1 MLSATQPLSEKL
13 PAHGCR
19 HVAIIMDGNGRW
31 AKKQGK
37 IRAFGH
43 KAGAKSVRRAVSFAA
58 NNGIEALTLYAFS
71 SENWQR
77 PEQEVNYLM
86 TLFLNTLKN
95 EIDKLAK
102 NNVQLRMVGNL
113 ERFNQPLREWI
124 DKSQALTAKNTG
136 LQLVIAVNYSGQWDI
151 VQAAQKIVNQLKSGT
166 LESEILTREIFAN
179 YLSLADL
186 PGVDLLIRTSG
197 EYRISNFLLW
207 QLAYTELYFT
217 DTLWP
222 DFDEQELNKALHFY
236 AQRERRFGCTSE
248 QLAEINA

>member
-1 MLSATQPLSEKL
+1 MSIPDTIHELKRP
-13 PAHGCR
+13 R
-19 HVAIIMDGNGRW
+19 HIAIIMDGNGRW
-31 AKKQGK
+31 AK
-37 IRAFGH
+37 RRHLPRMLGH
-43 KAGAKSVRRAVSFAA
+43 QEGVKAVRRVIKLCGEI
-58 NNGIEALTLYAFS
+58 GIEVLTLFAFS

-113 ERFNQPLREWI
+113 QGFNQPLREWI
-124 DKSQALTAKNTG
+124 DKSQAVTAKNTG

-151 VQAAQKIVNQLKSGT
+151 VQAAQKIVNEVKSGA
-166 LESEILTREIFAN
+166 LETEILTREIFAK

-222 DFDEQELNKALHFY
+222 DFDEQELKKALHFY

-248 QLAEINA
+248 QLTEINA

>member
-1 MLSATQPLSEKL
+1 MSIPDNVHALKRP
-13 PAHGCR
+13 R
-19 HVAIIMDGNGRW
+19 HIAIIMDGNGRW
-31 AKKQGK
+31 AK
-37 IRAFGH
+37 RRHLPRMLGH
-43 KAGAKSVRRAVSFAA
+43 QEGVKAVRKVIKLC
-58 NNGIEALTLYAFS
+58 GEMKIEALTLFAFS

-95 EIDKLAK
+95 EIDKLTK
-102 NNVQLRMVGNL
+102 NNVQLRIVGNL
-113 ERFNQPLREWI
+113 EGFNQPLREWI
-124 DKSQALTAKNTG
+124 DKSQILTAKNTG

-151 VQAAQKIVNQLKSGT
+151 VQAAQRIMNQVKSGKLKT
-166 LESEILTREIFAN
+166 EILTREIFAE

-186 PGVDLLIRTSG
+186 PAVDLLIRTSG

-217 DTLWP
+217 DILWP
-222 DFDEQELNKALHFY
+222 DFDEHELNKALQFY
-236 AQRERRFGCTSE
+236 TQRERRFGCISE

>member
-1 MLSATQPLSEKL
+1 MSIPDNVHELKRP
-13 PAHGCR
+13 R
-19 HVAIIMDGNGRW
+19 HIAIIMDGNGRW
-31 AKKQGK
+31 AK
-37 IRAFGH
+37 RRHLPRMLGH
-43 KAGAKSVRRAVSFAA
+43 QEGVKAVRKVIKLCGEM
-58 NNGIEALTLYAFS
+58 GIEVLTLFAFS

-113 ERFNQPLREWI
+113 ERFNPPLREWI

-151 VQAAQKIVNQLKSGT
+151 VQAAQKIMNQVKSGE
-166 LESEILTREIFAN
+166 LETEILTRELFAN

-186 PGVDLLIRTSG
+186 PGADLLIRTSG

-207 QLAYTELYFT
+207 ELAYTELYFT
-217 DTLWP
+217 NTLWP
-222 DFDEQELNKALHFY
+222 DFDEQELRKALHFY

>member
-1 MLSATQPLSEKL
+1 MSIPDNVHALKRP
-13 PAHGCR
+13 R
-19 HVAIIMDGNGRW
+19 HIAIIMDGNGRW
-31 AKKQGK
+31 AK
-37 IRAFGH
+37 RRHLPRMLGH
-43 KAGAKSVRRAVSFAA
+43 QEGVKAVRKVIKLCGEMR
-58 NNGIEALTLYAFS
+58 IDALTLFAFS

-95 EIDKLAK
+95 EIDKLTK

-113 ERFNQPLREWI
+113 EGFNQPLREWI
-124 DKSQALTAKNTG
+124 DKSQTLTAKNTG
-136 LQLVIAVNYSGQWDI
+136 LRLVIAVNYSGQWDI
-151 VQAAQKIVNQLKSGT
+151 VQAAQKIMNQVKSGK
-166 LESEILTREIFAN
+166 LETEILTREIFAE

-186 PGVDLLIRTSG
+186 PAVDLLIRTSG

-217 DTLWP
+217 DILWP
-222 DFDEQELNKALHFY
+222 DFDEHELNKALQFY
-236 AQRERRFGCTSE
+236 TQRERRFGCISE

>member
-1 MLSATQPLSEKL
+1 MSTLDNQALKL
-13 PAHGCR
+13 PR
-19 HVAIIMDGNGRW
+19 HIAIIMDGNGRW
-31 AKKQGK
+31 AK
-37 IRAFGH
+37 RRYLPRMLGH
-43 KAGAKSVRRAVSFAA
+43 QEGVKAVRKVIKFCGEM
-58 NNGIEALTLYAFS
+58 GIEVLTLFAFS

-95 EIDKLAK
+95 EIDKLTK

-113 ERFNQPLREWI
+113 DRFNPPLRAWI

-151 VQAAQKIVNQLKSGT
+151 VQAAQKIMRQDKSGELAT
-166 LESEILTREIFAN
+166 ETLTREIFAN

-186 PGVDLLIRTSG
+186 PEADLLIRTSG

-207 QLAYTELYFT
+207 ELAYTELYFT

-222 DFDEQELNKALHFY
+222 DFDKHELNKALHFY

>member
-1 MLSATQPLSEKL
+1 MSTLDTIHELKRP
-13 PAHGCR
+13 R
-19 HVAIIMDGNGRW
+19 HIAIIMDGNGRW
-31 AKKQGK
+31 AKQ
-37 IRAFGH
+37 RHLPRVLGH
-43 KAGAKSVRRAVSFAA
+43 QEGVKAVRKVIKLCGEI
-58 NNGIEALTLYAFS
+58 GIEVLTLFAFS

-124 DKSQALTAKNTG
+124 EKSQALTAKNTG
-136 LQLVIAVNYSGQWDI
+136 LQLIIAVNYSGQWDI
-151 VQAAQKIVNQLKSGT
+151 VQAAQKIINQLKSGT
-166 LESEILTREIFAN
+166 LETEILTREIFAN

>member
-1 MLSATQPLSEKL
+1 MSTPDTVHELKRP
-13 PAHGCR
+13 R
-19 HVAIIMDGNGRW
+19 HIAIIMDGNGRW
-31 AKKQGK
+31 AK
-37 IRAFGH
+37 RRHLPRMLGH
-43 KAGAKSVRRAVSFAA
+43 QEGVKAVRKVIKLCGEI
-58 NNGIEALTLYAFS
+58 GIEVLTLFAFS

-113 ERFNQPLREWI
+113 EGFNQPLREWI
-124 DKSQALTAKNTG
+124 GKSQALTAKNTG
-136 LQLVIAVNYSGQWDI
+136 LKLVIAVNYSGQWDI
-151 VQAAQKIVNQLKSGT
+151 VQAAQKVVDEVKSGT
-166 LESEILTREIFAN
+166 LETEILTRGIFAN

-222 DFDEQELNKALHFY
+222 DFDEQELNKALYFY

>member
-1 MLSATQPLSEKL
+1 MSIPDNVHALKRP
-13 PAHGCR
+13 R

-31 AKKQGK
+31 AK
-37 IRAFGH
+37 RRHLPRMLGH
-43 KAGAKSVRRAVSFAA
+43 QEGVKAVRKVIKLCGEMR
-58 NNGIEALTLYAFS
+58 IEALTLFAFS

-95 EIDKLAK
+95 EIDKLTK

-113 ERFNQPLREWI
+113 EGFNQPLREWI
-124 DKSQALTAKNTG
+124 DKSQTLTAKNTG

-151 VQAAQKIVNQLKSGT
+151 VQAAQKIMNQVKAGKFET
-166 LESEILTREIFAN
+166 EILTREIFAK

-186 PGVDLLIRTSG
+186 PAVDLLIRTSG

-207 QLAYTELYFT
+207 QLAYSELYFT
-217 DTLWP
+217 DILWP
-222 DFDEQELNKALHFY
+222 DFDEHELNKALQFY
-236 AQRERRFGCTSE
+236 TQRERRFGCISE

>member
-1 MLSATQPLSEKL
+1 MSIPDNVHALKRP
-13 PAHGCR
+13 R
-19 HVAIIMDGNGRW
+19 HIAIIMDGNGRW
-31 AKKQGK
+31 AK
-37 IRAFGH
+37 RRHLPRMLGH
-43 KAGAKSVRRAVSFAA
+43 QEGVKAVRKVIKLC
-58 NNGIEALTLYAFS
+58 GEMKIEALTLFAFS

-95 EIDKLAK
+95 EIDKLTK

-113 ERFNQPLREWI
+113 EGFNQPLREWI
-124 DKSQALTAKNTG
+124 DKSQTLTAKNTG

-151 VQAAQKIVNQLKSGT
+151 VQAAQRIMNQVKSGK
-166 LESEILTREIFAN
+166 LETEILTREIFAE

-186 PGVDLLIRTSG
+186 PAVDLLIRTSG

-217 DTLWP
+217 DVLWP
-222 DFDEQELNKALHFY
+222 DFDEHELNKALQFY
-236 AQRERRFGCTSE
+236 TQRERRFGCISE

>member
-1 MLSATQPLSEKL
+1 MSIPDNVHALKRP
-13 PAHGCR
+13 R

-31 AKKQGK
+31 AK
-37 IRAFGH
+37 RRHLPRMLGH
-43 KAGAKSVRRAVSFAA
+43 QEGVKAVRKVIKLCGEMR
-58 NNGIEALTLYAFS
+58 IEALTLFAFS

-95 EIDKLAK
+95 EIDKLTK

-113 ERFNQPLREWI
+113 EGFNQPLREWI
-124 DKSQALTAKNTG
+124 DKSQTLTAKNTG

-151 VQAAQKIVNQLKSGT
+151 VQAAQRIMNQVKSGK
-166 LESEILTREIFAN
+166 LETEILTREIFAE

-186 PGVDLLIRTSG
+186 PAVDLLIRTSG

-217 DTLWP
+217 DVLWP
-222 DFDEQELNKALHFY
+222 DFDEHALNKALQFY
-236 AQRERRFGCTSE
+236 TQRERRFGCISE

>member
-1 MLSATQPLSEKL
+1 MLTTCGNQALKL
-13 PAHGCR
+13 PQHI
-19 HVAIIMDGNGRW
+19 AIIMDGNGRW
-31 AKKQGK
+31 AKQ
-37 IRAFGH
+37 RHLPRMLGH
-43 KAGAKSVRRAVSFAA
+43 QEGVKAVRKVIKSCSEM
-58 NNGIEALTLYAFS
+58 GIKVLTLFAFS

-95 EIDKLAK
+95 EIDKLTR

-113 ERFNQPLREWI
+113 DRFKLPLRQWI
-124 DKSQALTAKNTG
+124 DKSQTLTAHNTG
-136 LQLVIAVNYSGQWDI
+136 LQLIIAVNYSGQWDI
-151 VQAAQKIVNQLKSGT
+151 VQATQKLMDDVKRGVLVA
-166 LESEILTREIFAN
+166 EDLTQEIFAN
-179 YLSLADL
+179 YLSLAHLPDL
-186 PGVDLLIRTSG
+186 DLLIRTSG

-222 DFDEQELNKALHFY
+222 DFDEQALNKALHFY
-236 AQRERRFGCTSE
+236 AQRERRFGFTSE

>member
-1 MLSATQPLSEKL
+1 MSIPDPVQALKRP
-13 PAHGCR
+13 R
-19 HVAIIMDGNGRW
+19 HIAIIMDGNGRW
-31 AKKQGK
+31 AKH
-37 IRAFGH
+37 RHLPRVLGH
-43 KAGAKSVRRAVSFAA
+43 QEGVKAVRKVIKLCGEM
-58 NNGIEALTLYAFS
+58 GIEALTLFAFS

-86 TLFLNTLKN
+86 TLFLNTLQS

-102 NNVQLRMVGNL
+102 NNVKLRMVGHL
-113 ERFNQPLREWI
+113 ESFNQPLREWI
-124 DKSQALTAKNTG
+124 DKSQALTAENTG

-151 VQAAQKIVNQLKSGT
+151 VQAAQKMVDQVKTGELKV
-166 LESEILTREIFAN
+166 EVLTREIFAN

-186 PGVDLLIRTSG
+186 PAVDLLIRTSG

-217 DTLWP
+217 DVLWP
-222 DFDEQELNKALHFY
+222 DFDEQELNKALDFY
-236 AQRERRFGCTSE
+236 RKRERRFGCISE

>member
-1 MLSATQPLSEKL
+1 MSISDNVHALKRP
-13 PAHGCR
+13 R
-19 HVAIIMDGNGRW
+19 HIAIIMDGNGRW
-31 AKKQGK
+31 AK
-37 IRAFGH
+37 RRHLPRMLGH
-43 KAGAKSVRRAVSFAA
+43 QEGVKAVRKVIKLC
-58 NNGIEALTLYAFS
+58 GEMKIEALTLFAFS

-95 EIDKLAK
+95 EIDKLTK
-102 NNVQLRMVGNL
+102 NNVQLRIVGNL
-113 ERFNQPLREWI
+113 EGFNQPLREWI
-124 DKSQALTAKNTG
+124 DKSQTLTAKNTG

-151 VQAAQKIVNQLKSGT
+151 VQAAQRIINQVKSGK
-166 LESEILTREIFAN
+166 LETEILTREIFAE

-186 PGVDLLIRTSG
+186 PAVDLLIRTSG

-217 DTLWP
+217 DILWP
-222 DFDEQELNKALHFY
+222 DFDEHELNKALQFY
-236 AQRERRFGCTSE
+236 TQRERRFGCISE

>member
-1 MLSATQPLSEKL
+1 MSISDNVHALKRP
-13 PAHGCR
+13 R
-19 HVAIIMDGNGRW
+19 HIAIIMDGNGRW
-31 AKKQGK
+31 AK
-37 IRAFGH
+37 RRHLPRMLGH
-43 KAGAKSVRRAVSFAA
+43 QEGVKAVRKVIKLC
-58 NNGIEALTLYAFS
+58 GEMKIEALTLFAFS

-95 EIDKLAK
+95 EIDKLTK
-102 NNVQLRMVGNL
+102 NNVQLRIVGNL
-113 ERFNQPLREWI
+113 EGFNQPLREWI
-124 DKSQALTAKNTG
+124 DKSQTLTAKNTG

-151 VQAAQKIVNQLKSGT
+151 VQAAQRIMNQVKSGK
-166 LESEILTREIFAN
+166 LETEILTREIFAE

-186 PGVDLLIRTSG
+186 PAVDLLIRTSG

-217 DTLWP
+217 DILWP
-222 DFDEQELNKALHFY
+222 DFDEHELNKALQFY
-236 AQRERRFGCTSE
+236 TQRERRFGCISE

>member
-1 MLSATQPLSEKL
+1 MSILDNALSQKRP
-13 PAHGCR
+13 R
-19 HVAIIMDGNGRW
+19 HIAIIMDGNGRW
-31 AKKQGK
+31 AKS
-37 IRAFGH
+37 RHLPRVLGH
-43 KAGAKSVRRAVSFAA
+43 QEGVKAVRKVIKTCGEI
-58 NNGIEALTLYAFS
+58 GIEVLTLFAFS

-77 PEQEVNYLM
+77 PKQEVNYLM

-113 ERFNQPLREWI
+113 TGFKRPLREWI
-124 DKSQALTAKNTG
+124 AKSHALTAKNTG
-136 LQLVIAVNYSGQWDI
+136 LKLIVAVNYSGQWDI
-151 VQAAQKIVNQLKSGT
+151 VQAAQKIATRVKSGEMEA
-166 LESEILTREIFAN
+166 ESLTQDVFAH

-186 PGVDLLIRTSG
+186 PNADLLIRTSG

-222 DFDEQELNKALHFY
+222 DFDEEELNKALLFY
-236 AQRERRFGCTSE
+236 AKRERRFGFTSE